1 MQTGRLRERVTIQS
15 ETVTRD
21 GSGEELKSWGEV
33 ATVWA
38 QVLPGASNE
47 RFLASAGQRV
57 AEVTH
62 TVRIRF
68 RSGITP
74 KMRIIWESS
83 RILEILSVVDPD
95 GRNSTTVLLC
105 KEEQRG

>member
-1 MQTGRLRERVTIQS
+1 MQSGRLRERVTIQT

-21 GSGEELKSWGEV
+21 ASGEELRTWAEV

-38 QVLPGASNE
+38 SVTPGASSE

-68 RSGITP
+68 RSGLTP
-74 KMRIIWESS
+74 KMRLVWETT
-83 RILEILSVVDPD
+83 RILEIISVIDPD
-95 GRNSTTVLLC
+95 MRNSTTVLLC
-105 KEEQRG
+105 SEEQRG

>member
-1 MQTGRLRERVTIQS
+1 MQTGRLRERLTIQQ

-21 GSGEELKSWGEV
+21 DSGEELKSWSTL
-33 ATVWA
+33 ATVWG
-38 QVLPGASNE
+38 QVTPGASSE

-62 TVRIRF
+62 TARIRY
-68 RSGITP
+68 RTGITP
-74 KMRIIWESS
+74 KMRIVWEST

-95 GRNSTTVLLC
+95 GRNSRTVLLC
-105 KEEQRG
+105 SEEQRG

>member
-1 MQTGRLRERVTIQS
+1 MQTGRLRERVTIQQQS
-15 ETVTRD
+15 ATRD
-21 GSGEELKSWGEV
+21 GSGEELITWPDV

-38 QVLPGASNE
+38 RVTPGGSSE

-62 TVRIRF
+62 TIHLRYRA
-68 RSGITP
+68 GITP
-74 KMRIIWESS
+74 KMRIVWET
-83 RILEILSVVDPD
+83 RILEIISVVDPD
-95 GRNSTTVLLC
+95 GKLRTTILLC

>member
-1 MQTGRLRERVTIQS
+1 MQTGRLRERVTIQQ

-21 GSGEELKSWGEV
+21 GSGEQLKSWGEV

-38 QVLPGASNE
+38 SVTPGASSE
-47 RFLASAGQRV
+47 RFLASAGQRM

-62 TVRIRF
+62 TARLRY

-74 KMRIIWESS
+74 KMRLLWET
-83 RILEILSVVDPD
+83 RVLEIISVVDPD
-95 GRNSTTVLLC
+95 GKLRTTILLC

>member
-1 MQTGRLRERVTIQS
+1 MQTGRLRERITIQT
-15 ETVTRD
+15 ENVTRD
-21 GSGEELKSWGEV
+21 ASGQELKTWDDV

-38 QVLPGASNE
+38 NVTPGASSE

-62 TVRIRF
+62 TVRLRY
-68 RSGITP
+68 RAGITP
-74 KMRIIWESS
+74 KMRLAWET
-83 RILEILSVVDPD
+83 RVLEILSVVDPD
-95 GRNSTTVLLC
+95 GRLRTTILLC

>member
-1 MQTGRLRERVTIQS
+1 MQTGRLRERVTIQQQS
-15 ETVTRD
+15 VTRD
-21 GSGEELKSWGEV
+21 SSGEQLISWPDV

-38 QVLPGASNE
+38 RVTPGGSSE

-62 TVRIRF
+62 TIHLRYRA
-68 RSGITP
+68 GITP
-74 KMRIIWESS
+74 KMRIVWET
-83 RILEILSVVDPD
+83 RILEIISVVDPD
-95 GRNSTTVLLC
+95 GKLRTTILLC

>member
-1 MQTGRLRERVTIQS
+1 MQTGRLRERLTIQQQS
-15 ETVTRD
+15 VTRD
-21 GSGEELKSWGEV
+21 ASGEQLIAWTEV
-33 ATVWA
+33 ATVWG
-38 QVLPGASNE
+38 QVSPGASNE

-62 TVRIRF
+62 TARIRY

-74 KMRIIWESS
+74 KMRILWET
-83 RILEILSVVDPD
+83 RVLEIISVVDPD
-95 GRNSTTVLLC
+95 GRLRTTILLC

>member
-1 MQTGRLRERVTIQS
+1 MQTGRLRERVTIQAES
-15 ETVTRD
+15 VTRD
-21 GSGEELKSWGEV
+21 ASGEQLITWPEV

-38 QVLPGASNE
+38 SVTPGASNE

-62 TVRIRF
+62 TVRVRY

-74 KMRIIWESS
+74 KMRIIWEST
-83 RILEILSVVDPD
+83 RILNIISVIDPD
-95 GRNSTTVLLC
+95 MRNSTIVLLC
-105 KEEQRG
+105 SEEQRG